1 MKISS
6 FITNKKHRSPPP
18 NKKNIYKSRKR
29 KRRKLKNTLHQQPVN
44 TSCIIVQFV
53 DTDVFQR
60 DEMEANLRPTK
71 TQLQTS
77 KMVQVTVSKKQTSAG
92 KTPQRDKGDTVL
104 QSYREFSE
112 LGEEQTILNERIV
125 VEAIF
130 ETINNKQTGNQMCTH
145 PTLRIFNT
153 KRYTA
158 YPRPILE
165 CLYVPYGS

>member
-18 NKKNIYKSRKR
+18 QKKNIYKSRKR

-104 QSYREFSE
+104 QSYRKF
-112 LGEEQTILNERIV
+112 L
-125 VEAIF
+125 
-130 ETINNKQTGNQMCTH
+130 
-145 PTLRIFNT
+145 
-153 KRYTA
+153 
-158 YPRPILE
+158 
-165 CLYVPYGS
+165 